1 MTALAVEASKK
12 ALEMAE
18 VDPGD
23 VDLILLCT
31 STPEDLFG
39 SAPQIQKALGCRSNP
54 LSFDITAA
62 CSGFMLGLVSAACYI
77 REDGLFA
84 FDLHSDGEGQRHLN
98 ASLKENETDKKVG
111 TNGSLIGF
119 PPKSSNFSCIQM
131 NGKEVFRFAVRVVP
145 QSIEASLQKAG
156 LTNSSIDW
164 LLLHQAN
171 QRIIDAVAT
180 RLEIPSEHV
189 ISNLSNYGNT
199 SAASIP
205 LALDEAVRSG
215 KVQAGHTIAA
225 AGFGADVLVTSPASL
240 FSHGL
245 LISPFTALRSPFQ
258 AFGEG
263 SLSLPVVPSLLA
275 FRLWQCSRFLDGS
288 PPARSS
294 RVAVSARP
302 SLPRVGRPVTRLF
315 LSSLLSCDG
324 LSFRRVRSR
333 SSLFSLLPLVF
344 HQPFGLDFFF
354 CECKQS
360 VLGWLNWSA
369 FLSTHTCK
377 WCTHENGCELKRS
390 QVKVPSCDHQPVFLP
405 LRTTAIGDRITL
417 FMAELHAQQD
427 SSHRKSSF
435 CTVGL
440 FYGQTYETLLAERGS
455 LWVLAQSLSSADR
468 ARSFSHYTVDMLQRL
483 LIVYNGIVSVV
494 WKILS
499 FVTVGNAVG
508 PLLWSFSDLG

>member
-1 MTALAVEASKK
+1 MASLRPAGARKLVFTASAADPSASRPTPLINADSSVGFKGCKLVGCGSALPSLSISNDDLAKLVDTNDEWISVRTGIRNRRVLSGKDNMTALAVEASKK

-77 REDGLFA
+77 RGGGFKNVLVIGADALSRYVDWTDRGTCILFGDGAGAVLVQACDIAEDGLFA

-225 AGFGADVLVTSPASL
+225 AGFGA
-240 FSHGL
+240 GL
-245 LISPFTALRSPFQ
+245 TW
-258 AFGEG
+258 G
-263 SLSLPVVPSLLA
+263 S
-275 FRLWQCSRFLDGS
+275 
-288 PPARSS
+288 
-294 RVAVSARP
+294 
-302 SLPRVGRPVTRLF
+302 
-315 LSSLLSCDG
+315 
-324 LSFRRVRSR
+324 
-333 SSLFSLLPLVF
+333 
-344 HQPFGLDFFF
+344 
-354 CECKQS
+354 
-360 VLGWLNWSA
+360 
-369 FLSTHTCK
+369 
-377 WCTHENGCELKRS
+377 
-390 QVKVPSCDHQPVFLP
+390 
-405 LRTTAIGDRITL
+405 AIMRWG
-417 FMAELHAQQD
+417 
-427 SSHRKSSF
+427 
-435 CTVGL
+435 
-440 FYGQTYETLLAERGS
+440 
-455 LWVLAQSLSSADR
+455 
-468 ARSFSHYTVDMLQRL
+468 
-483 LIVYNGIVSVV
+483 
-494 WKILS
+494 
-499 FVTVGNAVG
+499 
-508 PLLWSFSDLG
+508 